1 MKWSPDGM
9 KVSYILR
16 EENGE
21 RGTLHFVDATTGRG
35 AVLVSSDKLSLLA
48 PSPSGIKN
56 ERK

>member
-1 MKWSPDGM
+1 M